1 VQQEAESLGNDLEAV
16 LALVV
21 TRAQSLLRATGA
33 AIALAGIESNTT
45 ICRASCGESA
55 PPVGA
60 ILHVDSGFSGEC
72 VRTGKFLRCDDTE
85 IDARVDRESCRVIGI
100 RSILAAPLVMGE
112 KTIGLLEIFSDLP
125 TAFGPSDSTV
135 LLRFSDTILSA
146 VTRAMRALAP
156 AEPPPAPPQPYVP
169 SPGSVLFAKMPDPP
183 SIPPDPPADQDNLG
197 GVRLPRT
204 HLFLLIAVAATIFLA
219 LGFISAPWIQPWVQQ
234 KLQARPSIEQTVLA
248 SSKPQQD
255 PTHSPDPI
263 PTADTANLWQLRE
276 LASGGDPQAENAMGL
291 LYSVGDEK
299 QGITR
304 DEAEAARWFTKAAE
318 HGSVPAQSKLGAL
331 YWSGR
336 GVTKDD
342 DRAYFWTVL
351 ARASGDEAG
360 KALAPFIANRLTQ
373 PQRTEIEQK
382 AEQWLEQHE
391 SHAQSQ
397 PLH

>member
-1 VQQEAESLGNDLEAV
+1 
-16 LALVV
+16 
-21 TRAQSLLRATGA
+21 
-33 AIALAGIESNTT
+33 
-45 ICRASCGESA
+45 
-55 PPVGA
+55 
-60 ILHVDSGFSGEC
+60 
-72 VRTGKFLRCDDTE
+72 
-85 IDARVDRESCRVIGI
+85 
-100 RSILAAPLVMGE
+100 
-112 KTIGLLEIFSDLP
+112 
-125 TAFGPSDSTV
+125 
-135 LLRFSDTILSA
+135 
-146 VTRAMRALAP
+146 
-156 AEPPPAPPQPYVP
+156 
-169 SPGSVLFAKMPDPP
+169 MPDPP